1 MTFLKT
7 TDIINKSSA
16 RADDKTGILA
26 QLGEHLPYKQK
37 VTGSSPV
44 GPIFVFITILYGE
57 IAQLARA
64 CGSYPQCRGF
74 KSPSRYAIIP
84 DGSRGFFGSIGLED
98 QKKFSNL
105 VVCKL
110 HKTKGPE
117 TGTFC
122 HRGNVYLSIFV
133 FMQMLILVTSKTFT
147 DNCHDV
153 AITEEIITH
162 RCILLCLF
170 LLP

>member
-1 MTFLKT
+1 MTFFFA

-26 QLGEHLPYKQK
+26 QLGEHLPYKQR

-44 GPIFVFITILYGE
+44 GPIFVFITISYGE

-74 KSPSRYAIIP
+74 ESPSRYAIIL
-84 DGSRGFFGSIGLED
+84 DESRGFLGSIGSGC
-98 QKKFSNL
+98 QKMTFNL
-105 VVCKL
+105 VAGKL

-117 TGTFC
+117 NGTFC

-133 FMQMLILVTSKTFT
+133 FMQMLILVTSETFT